1 MGQISFKNIKID
13 HTFNTIPH
21 LFTLKISIFAF
32 LILFQKM
39 KKIISGLFLF
49 TSIITFAQEAIQFQD
64 LPFKDLIAKAKKDNK
79 LIFLDA
85 YTSWCGPCKMME
97 KNIFTQKSVG
107 DYYNSSFVNARFD
120 MEKGEGRE
128 IAMKY
133 GVRSYPTYLFL
144 NGDGELVSQNS
155 GYMEGDMFVSMAKEI
170 NSPNNKKGSLKERFA
185 KGEKD
190 PEFLINIMKLNS
202 SSDFDFARKASERY
216 FETKKKTDELS
227 KDDIG
232 FLLFFLK
239 STEEPNYKVFVSKKT
254 DIIKFL
260 PEDTY
265 KQFDNQLILS
275 KVVEQSIDD
284 KNKRINEEYFM
295 KTAEPLVGKYDA
307 EVKLNQ
313 TKLSYYEQNA
323 NFPEYEKAA
332 LEYYKNS
339 DSFEP
344 NELLKAAWV
353 FSEHIKTPSSLKKGL
368 EWAEK
373 SVMRGETS
381 ENTYIL
387 ARLYFLTGNNEMAKT
402 YAEMSKTIASQSQK
416 DSTLAEALLK
426 QIK

>member
-1 MGQISFKNIKID
+1 
-13 HTFNTIPH
+13 
-21 LFTLKISIFAF
+21 
-32 LILFQKM
+32 M

-49 TSIITFAQEAIQFQD
+49 STIITFAQEAIHFQD
-64 LPFKDLIAKAKKDNK
+64 LPFKDLIAKAKKENK
-79 LIFLDA
+79 IVFIDA

-97 KNIFTQKSVG
+97 KNIFTKKSVG
-107 DYYNSSFVNARFD
+107 DYYNSNFVNARFD

-128 IAMKY
+128 IATKY

-144 NGDGELVSQNS
+144 NGDGELVSQNF
-155 GYMEGDMFVSMAKEI
+155 GYMEESLFISMAQDI

-185 KGEKD
+185 NGEKD

-202 SSDFDFARKASERY
+202 SSDFNFAKNASERY
-216 FETKKKTDELS
+216 FENKKKTEEFT
-227 KDDIG
+227 KDDVG
-232 FLLFFLK
+232 LLLYFLK
-239 STEEPNYKVFVSKKT
+239 STEDKNYKTFTERKT
-254 DIIKFL
+254 EIIKFL
-260 PEDTY
+260 PEQTY
-265 KQFDNQLILS
+265 KEFDNQLKLA
-275 KVVEQSIDD
+275 KVVEQSIDQN
-284 KNKRINEEYFM
+284 NKKINDEYFM
-295 KTAEPLVGKYDA
+295 KIAEPLVGKHDA

-332 LEYYKNS
+332 LAYYKNS
-339 DSFEP
+339 EAFEP

-353 FSEHIKTPSSLKKGL
+353 FAEHVKTPASLKKAA

-387 ARLYFLTGNNEMAKT
+387 AKLYFLTGNKEMAKT
-402 YAEMSKTIASQSQK
+402 YAEMSKNIATQTQK
-416 DSTLAEALLK
+416 DSTLADELLK

>member
-1 MGQISFKNIKID
+1 
-13 HTFNTIPH
+13 
-21 LFTLKISIFAF
+21 
-32 LILFQKM
+32 M

-49 TSIITFAQEAIQFQD
+49 SAITAFAQEAVKFQD
-64 LPFKDLIAKAKKDNK
+64 LPFKELVAKAKKENK
-79 LIFLDA
+79 LLFIDA

-97 KNIFTQKSVG
+97 KNTFTQKAVG
-107 DYYNSSFVNARFD
+107 DYYNANFVNARFD

-128 IAMKY
+128 IATKF

-144 NGDGELVSQNS
+144 NGDGELVSQNF
-155 GYMEGDMFVSMAKEI
+155 GYMEGSLFVSMAQDI

-202 SSDFDFARKASERY
+202 SSDFDFAKQASERY
-216 FETKKKTDELS
+216 FENKKKTEEFT
-227 KDDIG
+227 KDDVG
-232 FLLFFLK
+232 LLLFFLK
-239 STEEPNYKVFVSKKT
+239 STEDKNYKTFTERKAE
-254 DIIKFL
+254 IIKFL
-260 PEDTY
+260 PEETY
-265 KQFDNQLILS
+265 KEFDNQIKLGKI
-275 KVVEQSIDD
+275 VEQSIDQQ
-284 KNKRINEEYFM
+284 NKRINDDYFM
-295 KTAEPLVGKYDA
+295 KTAEPLVGKHYA

-323 NFPEYEKAA
+323 NFSEYEKAA
-332 LEYYKNS
+332 LAYYKNS
-339 DSFEP
+339 EAFEP

-353 FSEHIKTPSSLKKGL
+353 FSEHIKTVSSLKKAA

-387 ARLYFLTGNNEMAKT
+387 AKLYYLTGNKDMAKT
-402 YAEMSKTIASQSQK
+402 YAEMSKNMAAQSQK
-416 DSTLAEALLK
+416 DSTLADELLK